1 MFLKFTHPQYLQLK
15 TALDL
20 DFGLSVFMATALYF
34 MWLRDEIPGMEYG
47 PICPRK
53 VWNLGSKN
61 GFGVENLLMMA
72 LPSGIWFNIFTTY
85 GITLAIADIILF

>member
-1 MFLKFTHPQYLQLK
+1 M
-15 TALDL
+15 A
-20 DFGLSVFMATALYF
+20 VFMATALYF
-34 MWLRDEIPGMEYG
+34 MWLCDEIPGMEYG

-85 GITLAIADIILF
+85 GITLVIASIFLV